1 MRLIHL
7 LLIYNGEKY
16 PAFAG
21 YRRNCTSFC
30 TTFALKTM
38 RSFICSF
45 AQTMMQTMYQPMC
58 RTIYQTICEP
68 IPFFARHSARDL
80 THFHVTEND

>member
-21 YRRNCTSFC
+21 HRRNCTSFC
-30 TTFALKTM
+30 TTFVLKTM

-58 RTIYQTICEP
+58 RTIYQTIYEP

-80 THFHVTEND
+80 THFDATEND

>member
-1 MRLIHL
+1 MKLNHL

-21 YRRNCTSFC
+21 YRAFCISFC
-30 TTFALKTM
+30 TTFTLKTM
-38 RSFICSF
+38 RSFARSLM
-45 AQTMMQTMYQPMC
+45 QTIYQTMYQPMC
-58 RTIYQTICEP
+58 RTIYQTIYEP

-80 THFHVTEND
+80 TRFDATEND

>member
-21 YRRNCTSFC
+21 YRAFCISFC

-80 THFHVTEND
+80 THVDATEND

>member
-1 MRLIHL
+1 MRLIHF

-21 YRRNCTSFC
+21 YRAFCISFC
-30 TTFALKTM
+30 TTFVLKTM
-38 RSFICSF
+38 RSFARSLM
-45 AQTMMQTMYQPMC
+45 QTIYQTMYQPMC

-80 THFHVTEND
+80 THFDATDND